1 MLKGRGQR
9 AIETIKEKKEKVNQE
24 NSGLREQIK
33 EDDNEIDNIRDLYN
47 EL

>member
-24 NSGLREQIK
+24 NSGLRE
-33 EDDNEIDNIRDLYN
+33 
-47 EL
+47 